1 MRMADEDADAATRAM
16 VCVGLATAFAPW
28 QTDEVV
34 QVPARIH
41 IFTAT
46 A

>member
-1 MRMADEDADAATRAM
+1 M
-16 VCVGLATAFAPW
+16 VRVGLAMAFAPW
-28 QTDEVV
+28 QASGAVRV
-34 QVPARIH
+34 SARIH

>member
-16 VCVGLATAFAPW
+16 VRVGLATAFAPW
-28 QTDEVV
+28 KADGVV
-34 QVPARIH
+34 RVSGFIH
-41 IFTAT
+41 IFTAK